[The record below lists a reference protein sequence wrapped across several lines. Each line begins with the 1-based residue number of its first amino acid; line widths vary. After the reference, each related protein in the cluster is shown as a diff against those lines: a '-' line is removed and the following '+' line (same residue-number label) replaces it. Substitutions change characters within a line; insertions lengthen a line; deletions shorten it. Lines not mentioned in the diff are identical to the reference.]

1 MKRKLKLLPRQFRIT
16 QIKELRTLETRKVL
30 SALSY
35 FSIMFAG
42 FIFPLIVFFASEDRE
57 VKRHAKSAFLS
68 HLIPLVPVPF
78 IVFAAVTQFAVY
90 DQEIPVFFLAAVGIT
105 IILLLIVFIWNIIKG
120 VKVLIQE

>member
-1 MKRKLKLLPRQFRIT
+1 M
-16 QIKELRTLETRKVL
+16 ETRKVL

-42 FIFPLIVFFASEDRE
+42 FIFPLIVFFATGDPE

-78 IVFAAVTQFAVY
+78 IIFAAVTQFTVTGQ
-90 DQEIPVFFLAAVGIT
+90 DIPVFFLAAVVIT
-105 IILLLIVFIWNIIKG
+105 IILSLIVLIWNIIKG
-120 VKVLIQE
+120 VKVLIEE

>member
-1 MKRKLKLLPRQFRIT
+1 M
-16 QIKELRTLETRKVL
+16 ETRKVL

-42 FIFPLIVFFASEDRE
+42 FIFPFIVFFASEDRE

-78 IVFAAVTQFAVY
+78 IVFAAVTQFTVN
-90 DQEIPVFFLAAVGIT
+90 DHEIPVFFLAAVGIT

>member
-1 MKRKLKLLPRQFRIT
+1 M
-16 QIKELRTLETRKVL
+16 ETRKVL

-42 FIFPLIVFFASEDRE
+42 FIFPLIVFFASEDME
-57 VKRHAKSAFLS
+57 VKRHAKRAFLS

-78 IVFAAVTQFAVY
+78 IVVAGVTQFAVN
-90 DQEIPVFFLAAVGIT
+90 DQGIPFLFLAAAGIT

>member
-1 MKRKLKLLPRQFRIT
+1 M
-16 QIKELRTLETRKVL
+16 ETRKVL

>member
-1 MKRKLKLLPRQFRIT
+1 MPHQFRNID
-16 QIKELRTLETRKVL
+16 IKELRTLETRKVL

-42 FIFPLIVFFASEDRE
+42 FIFPLIVFFVSEDRE
-57 VKRHAKSAFLS
+57 VKRHARSAFLS

-78 IVFAAVTQFAVY
+78 VVFAAVTQFTVN
-90 DQEIPVFFLAAVGIT
+90 DQSIPLFFLAAVAIT